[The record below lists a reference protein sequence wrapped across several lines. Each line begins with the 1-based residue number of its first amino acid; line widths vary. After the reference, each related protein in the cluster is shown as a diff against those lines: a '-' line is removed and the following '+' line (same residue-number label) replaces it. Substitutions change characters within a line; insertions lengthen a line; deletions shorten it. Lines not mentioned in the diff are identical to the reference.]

1 MTTLTLSNASPE
13 SLKVDALLIGVA
25 KGSKGLVLPPGAEPV
40 DSALTGRLVATL
52 SALGA
57 TGEEG
62 EVTRVATLGATAA
75 PVVVAVGL
83 GAAPARGAGY
93 RHETLRR
100 AAGAAI
106 RELAGVRRVATTLA
120 GAPADASRNGA
131 GTAAV
136 AAVCEGLLIGNYAF
150 SRYRT
155 TSNPKVKEPVEAIT
169 VVVPDARDRAV
180 KAAARR
186 AEVIA
191 EAVALCRDLVNTPP
205 SDLHPKEFAE
215 AAAEIAGDAGVE
227 VEVLDERALRKGG
240 YGGIL
245 GVGQGSTNPP
255 RLVRLSYRP
264 AKARKTLA
272 LVGKGITFDS
282 GGLSLKPSPAM
293 EWMKSD
299 MGGAATVIAATAA
312 IARLGLP
319 VNVVGYAPM
328 SENMPSGSAIRPS
341 DVLTMYGGKRV
352 EVLNTDAE
360 GRLILADAIVRA
372 CEDGP
377 DYLVDMATLTGAQLV
392 ALGSLTA
399 AVMAND
405 DALRERL
412 VGVAEQAGE
421 LVWPMPLPKELR
433 KSLDSD
439 VADIANM
446 GDRYGGMLVAG
457 LFLADFVADGTPWAH
472 IDMAGPA
479 FNQGEPWGYTPRG
492 GTGAVVRTIVRLA
505 EDIAAEG

>member
-13 SLKVDALLIGVA
+13 SLKVDALVIGVA
-25 KGSKGLVLPPGAEPV
+25 KGPKGAVLSPGAEPV
-40 DSALTGRLVATL
+40 DAALSGRLAATL

-75 PVVVAVGL
+75 PMVVAVGL
-83 GAAPARGAGY
+83 GQAPARGAGY

-106 RELAGVRRVATTLA
+106 RELGGCRRVGTTLA
-120 GAPADASRNGA
+120 ATPMEAGTDA
-131 GTAAV
+131 TAAV
-136 AAVCEGLLIGNYAF
+136 AAVCEGMLLGNYVF
-150 SRYRT
+150 TRYRT
-155 TSNPKVKEPVEAIT
+155 TSAAQVKPPVEAVT
-169 VVVPDARDRAV
+169 VVVGDARDRAA
-180 KAAARR
+180 KAVARR
-186 AEVIA
+186 AEIVA
-191 EAVALCRDLVNTPP
+191 EAVAFCRDLVNTPP
-205 SDLHPKEFAE
+205 SHLHPKEFAE
-215 AAAEIAGDAGVE
+215 AAVEAARAAGVE
-227 VEVLDERALRKGG
+227 VEVLDERALKKGG

-264 AKARKTLA
+264 AKARTTLA

-299 MGGAATVIAATAA
+299 MGGAATVIASTVA

-328 SENMPSGSAIRPS
+328 SENMPSGTAIRPS

-372 CEDGP
+372 CEDQP
-377 DYLVDMATLTGAQLV
+377 DYLVDMATLTGAQLI

-405 DALRERL
+405 EPLRER
-412 VGVAEQAGE
+412 VVRAAEEAGE
-421 LVWPMPLPKELR
+421 LMWPMPLPKEMR
-433 KSLDSD
+433 KSLDSE

-446 GDRYGGMLVAG
+446 GDRYGGMLIAG
-457 LFLADFVADGTPWAH
+457 LFLADFVADGTRWAH

-479 FNQGEPWGYTPRG
+479 YNQGDPWGYTPKG

-505 EDIAAEG
+505 EGIASDR